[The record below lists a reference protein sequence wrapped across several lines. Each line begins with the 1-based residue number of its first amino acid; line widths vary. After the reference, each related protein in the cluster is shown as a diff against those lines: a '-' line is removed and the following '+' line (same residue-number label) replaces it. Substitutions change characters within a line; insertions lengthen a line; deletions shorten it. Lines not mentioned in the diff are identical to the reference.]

1 MKKTTFVAMAM
12 LATSVGLAQQKKDKE
27 PPPPPPPPVMNVEAP
42 KPPPPPA
49 PPTKPKEEPDAF
61 LNRNPTVKAV
71 TWTDETVDIYLKSG
85 KHEVYDM
92 KNEKDVQALREKY
105 GEFPTPPPPPP
116 PPPAPVKDKTVS

>member
-12 LATSVGLAQQKKDKE
+12 LATSVVLAQQKKDKE
-27 PPPPPPPPVMNVEAP
+27 PPSPHPVMNAEAP

-49 PPTKPKEEPDAF
+49 PPRKPKEEHDAV

-92 KNEKDVQALREKY
+92 KNEKDVQALKEKS
-105 GEFPTPPPPPP
+105 GEFPTPP